1 MFCIFLDFSTYATHN
16 CVKGQQ
22 TEKIGGSYSY
32 HEKHIVTCVKCGR
45 QFDANEG
52 GAYYPESRRYVC
64 KRCVDKQKS
73 EQADREK
80 ARKAEERKA
89 EADER
94 ERVTGMRQS
103 KAAMLVKIVVG
114 VLFLFAAVSLAV
126 QGNISSFVCGL
137 VIGGALVAW
146 GLVPYL
152 KAKSG
157 RR

>member
-1 MFCIFLDFSTYATHN
+1 M
-16 CVKGQQ
+16 K
-22 TEKIGGSYSY
+22 
-32 HEKHIVTCVKCGR
+32 KHIVTCVKCGR

-103 KAAMLVKIVVG
+103 KAARY
-114 VLFLFAAVSLAV
+114 
-126 QGNISSFVCGL
+126 SSQRSKTSP
-137 VIGGALVAW
+137 GAIKRASA
-146 GLVPYL
+146 GETPQRT
-152 KAKSG
+152 AI
-157 RR
+157 R

>member
-1 MFCIFLDFSTYATHN
+1 M
-16 CVKGQQ
+16 K
-22 TEKIGGSYSY
+22 
-32 HEKHIVTCVKCGR
+32 KHIVTCVKCGR

-64 KRCVDKQKS
+64 KHCVDKQKDIQK
-73 EQADREK
+73 EQAK
-80 ARKAEERKA
+80 ARKAAEREA

-103 KAAMLVKIVVG
+103 KTAMLVKIVVG

-137 VIGGALVAW
+137 VIGGVGARAVSENEKREAVSYVCQLLETPKVNERFPARSR
-146 GLVPYL
+146 PPAYP
-152 KAKSG
+152 A
-157 RR
+157 

>member
-1 MFCIFLDFSTYATHN
+1 MPRFFFRLLNAFTSFLSIIISY
-16 CVKGQQ
+16 CLQYVK
-22 TEKIGGSYSY
+22 
-32 HEKHIVTCVKCGR
+32 
-45 QFDANEG
+45 
-52 GAYYPESRRYVC
+52 RY
-64 KRCVDKQKS
+64 
-73 EQADREK
+73 
-80 ARKAEERKA
+80 KA

>member
-1 MFCIFLDFSTYATHN
+1 M
-16 CVKGQQ
+16 K
-22 TEKIGGSYSY
+22 
-32 HEKHIVTCVKCGR
+32 KHIVTCVKCGR

-103 KAAMLVKIVVG
+103 KAAIAVLCG
-114 VLFLFAAVSLAV
+114 VSPAEALFMAPGEVFDLWEL
-126 QGNISSFVCGL
+126 
-137 VIGGALVAW
+137 
-146 GLVPYL
+146 YL
-152 KAKSG
+152 SAHGKNRG
-157 RR
+157 EEGV